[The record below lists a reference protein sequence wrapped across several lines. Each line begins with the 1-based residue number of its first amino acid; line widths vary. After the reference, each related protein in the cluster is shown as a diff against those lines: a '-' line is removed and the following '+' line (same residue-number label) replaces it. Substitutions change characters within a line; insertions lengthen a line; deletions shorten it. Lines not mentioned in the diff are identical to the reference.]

1 MLPLVAPQA
10 CRVPIEFWGCDP
22 VFKSSVKV
30 LAAHL
35 ARLPWAEGDACW
47 LGNHPVRD
55 VDIVGVVI
63 ELDPSHSLRDESR
76 VSLTLDDGSGLVECV
91 WWPSGS
97 AEHRASV
104 LGTLKLGC
112 LLHVLGRIGRFRER
126 RQITI
131 HQMWHEIDPAAELHH
146 WLRARELWKT
156 VYSQPFRVPEELM
169 APRPTGQSRPTGG
182 PSSAATAGPDAQ
194 GVVATMQRVLDQAR
208 TLCAYDLATD
218 VPAVTAALA
227 KASRTAGA
235 AAQPAAAALTT
246 AQVQRAVDRLVEDS
260 ALYVVGDGPRART
273 FRPT

>member
-1 MLPLVAPQA
+1 
-10 CRVPIEFWGCDP
+10 
-22 VFKSSVKV
+22 
-30 LAAHL
+30 
-35 ARLPWAEGDACW
+35 
-47 LGNHPVRD
+47 
-55 VDIVGVVI
+55 
-63 ELDPSHSLRDESR
+63 
-76 VSLTLDDGSGLVECV
+76 
-91 WWPSGS
+91 
-97 AEHRASV
+97 
-104 LGTLKLGC
+104 
-112 LLHVLGRIGRFRER
+112 
-126 RQITI
+126 
-131 HQMWHEIDPAAELHH
+131 
-146 WLRARELWKT
+146 
-156 VYSQPFRVPEELM
+156 M